1 MADFKRSRLERKKEE
16 QVTKKTVW
24 LGFLT
29 ISILI
34 LIIVFGLP
42 ILIRFSILLGNTKSN
57 KDTNNDNVLAPL
69 APRLVVPFEATN
81 SSKIKISGFAESG
94 SMVQLLK
101 NEESVGKVDVNE
113 EGDFSFDNIELSDGD
128 NSFSAVAIKDKTG
141 SSQASKPIIV
151 IFDNKG
157 PELTIT
163 NPAEDKL
170 AVDFADFDIIGKSE
184 PGVSVLVNGKVAIVN
199 DDGNFKFKMQLNS
212 GKNDIEIVARDVA
225 LNETRK
231 NISIT
236 Y

>member
-170 AVDFADFDIIGKSE
+170 TVDFADFDIIGKSE

>member
-128 NSFSAVAIKDKTG
+128 NSFSAVAIKDKNG

-170 AVDFADFDIIGKSE
+170 TVDFADFDIIGKSE